1 MADNLY
7 FDNLHKQLYCNHQK
21 RVVALLPGHSDSMAI
36 GLSDFAEL
44 PGQSTWYI
52 RSVVFKV
59 TGYTDV
65 GGPSPDNEI
74 SFLGGSC
81 NRDISATDKPE
92 LADFQDIAGWPWK
105 GINSMIQVQSTLQA
119 NRFSWTKTY
128 RPSKNLTLSRE
139 QDIVL
144 CMSNNLGNN
153 VNALMFLY
161 IHAERGD

>member
-128 RPSKNLTLSRE
+128 RPSKISKRLTIDTRGFSMGGILEFINR
-139 QDIVL
+139 
-144 CMSNNLGNN
+144 
-153 VNALMFLY
+153 
-161 IHAERGD
+161 HAPHEYTRTLTH